1 MSFSLS
7 LFLFGCATTGYRV
20 HPELEMRSKDVKT
33 AALISPDIKGYEF
46 TAGGVREL
54 RDEWCSKSRD
64 NVEEATIKC
73 LHDKLADVKPTPVN
87 GEVQEEL
94 EEVYA
99 LYKAV
104 STSIQLH
111 IYGPFGFPEKKKN
124 FDYSVG
130 SIKRIL
136 ETLGADVLIFV
147 YGSDEISTSGRK
159 ALQAG
164 AVAIGLLT
172 GVIVIPRGGITEVS
186 VGTVDA
192 SGSIL
197 WYNVKRAEGGYDLR
211 NRESAI
217 NLLTE
222 ILSDFPRFER

>member
-1 MSFSLS
+1 M
-7 LFLFGCATTGYRV
+7 
-20 HPELEMRSKDVKT
+20 
-33 AALISPDIKGYEF
+33 
-46 TAGGVREL
+46 